1 MPPAPD
7 DDAGVVQPEPQPPQ
21 PEPDFDSFP
30 APPPKPGSTGRVL
43 GGGPKDEK
51 PSNLKQYENTV
62 IIGADGP
69 RVVPTGGGPETPPPT
84 TYGAPDD
91 DEEEYDDDDH
101 DGEPDLDRTQVSK
114 PQQPP
119 PSQKISQEIIDQAKA
134 EAEQIMAHA
143 QQMVEQAQMQAAQ
156 IVNDAMAQAQQAAEE
171 ARQQAGQQGYQ
182 EGMEAGLA
190 EGRQAGETQLQEM
203 IEALKF
209 QFVDLVR
216 LRRKGMLD
224 MEPEIVKLS
233 WEIAKRVV
241 GDELKSNRE
250 VIVGIVRSALATLG
264 ERDEILIRVNP
275 QDFETVKGHQK
286 ALEAMIEG
294 LKKFVIQADGAIEPG
309 SCSIETNLGNV
320 DARIE
325 TQFEAIRLGLEEM
338 TNIRQFERGDQV
350 DAMPVEVPGDP
361 DFEQRMKERGPV
373 EESQEQHHGHGHH
386 GGGEEEYDQEYEDD
400 GQYQQQ
406 EMELLPEPTEELFA
420 QLTPEQQQEYLEA
433 YHQQQEYLAHLQAQQ
448 QQQEMELLPEP
459 TEELFAQLTPE
470 QQQEYMEAY
479 QQQQAYL
486 QQMQEGQG

>member
-1 MPPAPD
+1 MP
-7 DDAGVVQPEPQPPQ
+7 
-21 PEPDFDSFP
+21 S
-30 APPPKPGSTGRVL
+30 PPPKPAPTGRVL

-91 DEEEYDDDDH
+91 DDEDYDDDDDH

-114 PQQPP
+114 PPQPP

-134 EAEQIMAHA
+134 EAEQIMSHA

-216 LRRKGMLD
+216 LRRKVMLD
-224 MEPEIVKLS
+224 MEPEIVRLS

-264 ERDEILIRVNP
+264 ERDEINIRVNP
-275 QDFETVKGHQK
+275 QEFETVKGHQK

-338 TNIRQFERGDQV
+338 TNIRQFEREDQV
-350 DAMPVEVPGDP
+350 GAMPVEVPGDP

-386 GGGEEEYDQEYEDD
+386 GGGEEEYDQEYDD
-400 GQYQQQ
+400 EGQYQQQQ

-486 QQMQEGQG
+486 QHMQEQQQG

>member
-1 MPPAPD
+1 M
-7 DDAGVVQPEPQPPQ
+7 VQPEPQPPQ
-21 PEPDFDSFP
+21 PEPEFDSIP
-30 APPPKPGSTGRVL
+30 SPPPKPGAKGRVF
-43 GGGPKDEK
+43 GGASKGE

-69 RVVPTGGGPETPPPT
+69 RVVPTGGGPEAPPT
-84 TYGAPDD
+84 QTYGAPDD
-91 DEEEYDDDDH
+91 DDDEDYDDEDD
-101 DGEPDLDRTQVSK
+101 EDLGQTQVAK
-114 PQQPP
+114 QPQQPP
-119 PSQKISQEIIDQAKA
+119 PSQKVSQEIIEQAQA
-134 EAEQIMAHA
+134 QAQEIMAQA

-190 EGRQAGETQLQEM
+190 EGRQAGETQLQQM

-216 LRRKGMLD
+216 LRRKVMLD

-264 ERDEILIRVNP
+264 ERDEINIRVNP
-275 QDFETVKGHQK
+275 QEFDTVKGHQK

-338 TNIRQFERGDQV
+338 TNIRQFERQDQGG
-350 DAMPVEVPGDP
+350 ALPVEVPGDP

-373 EESQEQHHGHGHH
+373 EESREQHHGHGHH

-400 GQYQQQ
+400 GQYQQQQ

-448 QQQEMELLPEP
+448 QQQEIELLPEP

-486 QQMQEGQG
+486 QHMQEQQQG

>member
-1 MPPAPD
+1 M
-7 DDAGVVQPEPQPPQ
+7 
-21 PEPDFDSFP
+21 
-30 APPPKPGSTGRVL
+30 
-43 GGGPKDEK
+43 
-51 PSNLKQYENTV
+51 N
-62 IIGADGP
+62 
-69 RVVPTGGGPETPPPT
+69 
-84 TYGAPDD
+84 
-91 DEEEYDDDDH
+91 
-101 DGEPDLDRTQVSK
+101 DLRS
-114 PQQPP
+114 
-119 PSQKISQEIIDQAKA
+119 
-134 EAEQIMAHA
+134 
-143 QQMVEQAQMQAAQ
+143 
-156 IVNDAMAQAQQAAEE
+156 
-171 ARQQAGQQGYQ
+171 GYQ

-190 EGRQAGETQLQEM
+190 EGRQAGETQLQQM

-216 LRRKGMLD
+216 LRRKVMLD

-264 ERDEILIRVNP
+264 ERDEINIRVNP
-275 QDFETVKGHQK
+275 QEFETVKGHQK

-338 TNIRQFERGDQV
+338 TNIRQFERQDQGD
-350 DAMPVEVPGDP
+350 ALPVEVPGDP

-373 EESQEQHHGHGHH
+373 EESQEQHHGHGHQ
-386 GGGEEEYDQEYEDD
+386 GGGEAEYDEEYEDD
-400 GQYQQQ
+400 GQYQQQQ

-448 QQQEMELLPEP
+448 QQQEIELLPEP

-486 QQMQEGQG
+486 QHMQEQQQG

>member
-1 MPPAPD
+1 M
-7 DDAGVVQPEPQPPQ
+7 
-21 PEPDFDSFP
+21 F
-30 APPPKPGSTGRVL
+30 
-43 GGGPKDEK
+43 GGAKEAK
-51 PSNLKQYENTV
+51 SSNLPEYKKTL
-62 IIGADGP
+62 IIGPDGP
-69 RVVPTGGGPETPPPT
+69 REVTTGGGPETPPQQ

-91 DEEEYDDDDH
+91 DDEDYDDEDDDDL
-101 DGEPDLDRTQVSK
+101 GQTQVAK
-114 PQQPP
+114 QPQQPP

-134 EAEQIMAHA
+134 EAEQIMGQA

-190 EGRQAGETQLQEM
+190 EGRQAGEVQLQQM
-203 IEALKF
+203 IEAIKF

-216 LRRKGMLD
+216 LRRKVMLD
-224 MEPEIVKLS
+224 MEPEIVRLS

-264 ERDEILIRVNP
+264 ERDEINIRVNP
-275 QDFETVKGHQK
+275 QEFETVKGHQK

-361 DFEQRMKERGPV
+361 DFEQRMKERGPIQ
-373 EESQEQHHGHGHH
+373 ESAEQHGHHGHH
-386 GGGEEEYDQEYEDD
+386 GGDEQHEEYDDE
-400 GQYQQQ
+400 GQYEQQQ

-433 YHQQQEYLAHLQAQQ
+433 YHQQQEYLAHMQAQQ

-486 QQMQEGQG
+486 QHLQEQQQQG

>member
-1 MPPAPD
+1 MP
-7 DDAGVVQPEPQPPQ
+7 
-21 PEPDFDSFP
+21 S
-30 APPPKPGSTGRVL
+30 PPPKPTSTGRVL
-43 GGGPKDEK
+43 GGGSKEQK
-51 PSNLKQYENTV
+51 PSNLPEYKKTL
-62 IIGADGP
+62 IIGPDGP
-69 RVVPTGGGPETPPPT
+69 REVTTGGGPETPPPT

-91 DEEEYDDDDH
+91 DEDEDYDDDD
-101 DGEPDLDRTQVSK
+101 EDLGQTQVAK
-114 PQQPP
+114 QPQQPP
-119 PSQKISQEIIDQAKA
+119 PSQKVSQEIIDQAKA
-134 EAEQIMAHA
+134 QAEEIMSHA
-143 QQMVEQAQMQAAQ
+143 QQMADQARMQAQQ
-156 IVNDAMAQAQQAAEE
+156 IVEEAMAQAQQAAEE

-216 LRRKGMLD
+216 LRRKVMLD
-224 MEPEIVKLS
+224 MEPEIVRLS

-264 ERDEILIRVNP
+264 ERDEINIRVNP
-275 QDFETVKGHQK
+275 QEFETVKGHQK

-294 LKKFVIQADGAIEPG
+294 LKKFVIQADGAIEAG

-338 TNIRQFERGDQV
+338 TNIRQFEREDQV
-350 DAMPVEVPGDP
+350 NAMPVEVPGDP

-373 EESQEQHHGHGHH
+373 EESAEEPHGHGHH
-386 GGGEEEYDQEYEDD
+386 GGGGEQQEEYEDD
-400 GQYQQQ
+400 GQYEQQQ

-433 YHQQQEYLAHLQAQQ
+433 YQQQQEYLAHLQAQQ

-486 QQMQEGQG
+486 QHMQEQQQQG